1 MTAAISIGT
10 LLAQV
15 PTGEDRLFRAPITGA
30 IEERFFKVHSNRDYI
45 LRPDWQ
51 NQPSMEQAPWTG
63 ARTMQRISL
72 STLPAPFVTFE
83 GASEDLTDFY
93 STGGHVWFLS
103 DRLVTLIETLDP
115 GSLDRLPMTIET
127 QDNAIPFHAVMP
139 ARNIEAVDPM
149 RTDVRI
155 VDKSYAGHWVR
166 SVDFP
171 ETVVF
176 QSEVV
181 KNLHTFSD
189 IDIRGWFWS
198 RELIEAAIKACIKGL
213 YTTTIGGRSRQVHRL

>member
-127 QDNAIPFHAVMP
+127 QD
-139 ARNIEAVDPM
+139 R
-149 RTDVRI
+149 
-155 VDKSYAGHWVR
+155 
-166 SVDFP
+166 
-171 ETVVF
+171 
-176 QSEVV
+176 
-181 KNLHTFSD
+181 
-189 IDIRGWFWS
+189 
-198 RELIEAAIKACIKGL
+198 
-213 YTTTIGGRSRQVHRL
+213 GGRVGLNRDRRRLSGSS